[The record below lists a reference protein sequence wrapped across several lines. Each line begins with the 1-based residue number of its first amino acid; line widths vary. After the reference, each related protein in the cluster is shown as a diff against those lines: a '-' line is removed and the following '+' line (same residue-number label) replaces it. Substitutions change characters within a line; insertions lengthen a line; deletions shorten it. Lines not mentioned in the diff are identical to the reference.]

1 MPNGTPPGLPGANIL
16 AVVMAAPTDLMNLAT
31 RNMQD
36 VMSVFN
42 AGVQRF
48 TAAAAVPPAPP
59 TLPAGFLPAGF
70 PLLPGMP
77 GAAAAPGG
85 GAPPAPAP
93 APKTTTVYGGEQA
106 MPLYR
111 VTVQT

>member
-31 RNMQD
+31 RNIQD
-36 VMSVFN
+36 VMGVFN
-42 AGVQRF
+42 AGVQKF
-48 TAAAAVPPAPP
+48 TAAAAAPP
-59 TLPAGFLPAGF
+59 GIPSLPAGIFPAGF
-70 PLLPGMP
+70 PMFPGMP
-77 GAAAAPGG
+77 GAAAAAPP
-85 GAPPAPAP
+85 APPAPAQ
-93 APKTTTVYGGEQA
+93 KTTTVYGGEQA